1 MHSYMMHT
9 LVDITKN
16 GSLTKTF
23 PFETNAGDLIDGKE
37 ALRTARR
44 QNANFETMI
53 QLLQIRGNIT
63 WEDNPIKIDHDLV
76 NTKFGKYYEG
86 HHRSWHFT
94 FYTEQSEVFGMA
106 ANPTEQLAE
115 DFNLVPMLTECK
127 ETAHFPIQT
136 FVTSDLQQPTVN
148 TGTNEQ
154 KVINAL
160 SGDIINTYFSYGGW
174 QNK

>member
-1 MHSYMMHT
+1 MMHT
-9 LVDITKN
+9 LVDITRN
-16 GSLTKTF
+16 GSLAKTF
-23 PFETNAGDLIDGKE
+23 PFTTPNGEVIENKE
-37 ALRTARR
+37 SLRVARR
-44 QNANFETMI
+44 QNSNFETI
-53 QLLQIRGNIT
+53 LQLLQIRGNIT
-63 WEDNPIKIDHDLV
+63 WEDNPIKIDHDLG
-76 NTKFGKYYEG
+76 NTRFGKYYEG
-86 HHRSWHFT
+86 HHTSWHFT

-106 ANPTEQLAE
+106 SNPTEQLAG

-136 FVTSDLQQPTVN
+136 FITANVHQP
-148 TGTNEQ
+148 GTKEQ

>member
-63 WEDNPIKIDHDLV
+63 WEATPTRMEMPGLANHM
-76 NTKFGKYYEG
+76 FGSFYEG
-86 HHRSWHFT
+86 KNTMWNFQ
-94 FYTEQSEVFGMA
+94 FFTEQSGVYG
-106 ANPTEQLAE
+106 
-115 DFNLVPMLTECK
+115 DV
-127 ETAHFPIQT
+127 
-136 FVTSDLQQPTVN
+136 SDPV
-148 TGTNEQ
+148 
-154 KVINAL
+154 
-160 SGDIINTYFSYGGW
+160 
-174 QNK
+174 